1 MSITILAIESSCDDT
16 SASVIID
23 GIIKS
28 NVISPQLV
36 HAKFGGVVPEIASRA
51 HQKSIVLIVDKALKK
66 AKIDKNYLDA
76 IAFTNGPGLLGSLL
90 VGSSFCKSMAYALNV
105 PIIAVNHLKAHAL
118 SHLIDNPKI
127 KFPYLSL
134 LVSGG
139 HTQIILVEDY
149 LNMKIIGETRDDA
162 VGEAFDKSA
171 KILGLDYPGGP
182 LLDKL
187 AKNGNSL
194 KYTFGKTKVPNLDFS
209 FSGIKTSFLY
219 FINTQIKKNKNFVNE
234 NLEDIASSI
243 QKSLVDMLM
252 EKIIIASEKYN
263 ISEISISGGVAANS
277 LLRTTIKNYSKEL
290 KWNFYFPKIEY
301 CTDNAAMIANYANYM
316 FLDNQFS
323 SYDIIPEPRLKF

>member
-1 MSITILAIESSCDDT
+1 
-16 SASVIID
+16 
-23 GIIKS
+23 
-28 NVISPQLV
+28 
-36 HAKFGGVVPEIASRA
+36 
-51 HQKSIVLIVDKALKK
+51 
-66 AKIDKNYLDA
+66 
-76 IAFTNGPGLLGSLL
+76 
-90 VGSSFCKSMAYALNV
+90 
-105 PIIAVNHLKAHAL
+105 
-118 SHLIDNPKI
+118 
-127 KFPYLSL
+127 
-134 LVSGG
+134 
-139 HTQIILVEDY
+139 
-149 LNMKIIGETRDDA
+149 MKIIGETRDDA

-209 FSGIKTSFLY
+209 FSEIKTSFLY

-277 LLRTTIKNYSKEL
+277 LLRKTIKNYSKEL
-290 KWNFYFPKIEY
+290 KWNFYFPKIEH

-323 SYDIIPEPRLKF
+323 SYDIVPNPRLKF

>member
-1 MSITILAIESSCDDT
+1 
-16 SASVIID
+16 
-23 GIIKS
+23 
-28 NVISPQLV
+28 
-36 HAKFGGVVPEIASRA
+36 
-51 HQKSIVLIVDKALKK
+51 
-66 AKIDKNYLDA
+66 
-76 IAFTNGPGLLGSLL
+76 
-90 VGSSFCKSMAYALNV
+90 
-105 PIIAVNHLKAHAL
+105 
-118 SHLIDNPKI
+118 
-127 KFPYLSL
+127 
-134 LVSGG
+134 
-139 HTQIILVEDY
+139 
-149 LNMKIIGETRDDA
+149 MKIIGETRDDA

-243 QKSLVDMLM
+243 QKSLVDMLI

-277 LLRTTIKNYSKEL
+277 LLRKTIKNYSKEL
-290 KWNFYFPKIEY
+290 KWNSYFPKIEY

-323 SYDIIPEPRLKF
+323 SYDIVPNPRLKF